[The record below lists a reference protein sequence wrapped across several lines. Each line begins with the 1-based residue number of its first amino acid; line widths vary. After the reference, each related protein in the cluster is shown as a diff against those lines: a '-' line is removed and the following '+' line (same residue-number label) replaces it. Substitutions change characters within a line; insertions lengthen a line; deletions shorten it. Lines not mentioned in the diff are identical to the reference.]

1 MGWRRFA
8 FSAGWAGGHEHR
20 ASSSGRRL
28 KDLLTMSLQAV
39 RTIEIS
45 LLLTEGPQRRQS
57 LGGFR
62 LRGFRFRGARDVAG
76 AKAPSHRI

>member
-1 MGWRRFA
+1 MGWRRFV

-20 ASSSGRRL
+20 ANSPGQRL

-39 RTIEIS
+39 WTIEIS

-57 LGGFR
+57 LGAFVCAASGP
-62 LRGFRFRGARDVAG
+62 GARDVAG